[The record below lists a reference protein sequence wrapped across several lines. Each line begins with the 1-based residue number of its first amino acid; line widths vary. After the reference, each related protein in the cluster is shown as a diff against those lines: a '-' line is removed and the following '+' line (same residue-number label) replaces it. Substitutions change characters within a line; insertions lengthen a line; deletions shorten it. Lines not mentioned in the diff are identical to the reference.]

1 MRNKYEFK
9 VSEMLKWEN
18 EMLIDKIEKLEKELA
33 IAKFNLNNKD
43 REVKE
48 LRIKYQIINEL
59 NL

>member
-1 MRNKYEFK
+1 MRNKYEFR
-9 VSEMLKWEN
+9 VSEMIKWEN

-33 IAKFNLNNKD
+33 LVQFKLNTKE